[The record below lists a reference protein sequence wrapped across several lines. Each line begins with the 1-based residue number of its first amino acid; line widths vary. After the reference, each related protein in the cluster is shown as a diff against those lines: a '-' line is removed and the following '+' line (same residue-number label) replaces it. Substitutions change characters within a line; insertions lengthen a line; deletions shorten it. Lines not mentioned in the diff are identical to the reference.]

1 MRTISAKKETIQ
13 RDWFVMDAKGKILG
27 RLASKIA
34 RILMGKHKPIFTP
47 HVDTGDHVVVIN
59 AEQFNLTGQ
68 KLNSK
73 VYYHHS
79 GYPGG
84 LKERPA
90 KRLFTEKPEEM
101 VTLAVKGMLPKTK
114 LGRAMIK
121 KLKVYK
127 GEEHPHRG
135 QNPQVLD

>member
-1 MRTISAKKETIQ
+1 MMTVSAKKESIK
-13 RDWFVMDAKGKILG
+13 RDWFIVDAKGKILG

-59 AEQFNLTGQ
+59 ADQFRLSGQ

-79 GYPGG
+79 GYIGG

-90 KRLFTEKPEEM
+90 KRLFAEKPEEM

-114 LGRAMIK
+114 LGRAMGK
-121 KLKVYK
+121 KLKVYR
-127 GEEHPHRG
+127 GETHPHRG